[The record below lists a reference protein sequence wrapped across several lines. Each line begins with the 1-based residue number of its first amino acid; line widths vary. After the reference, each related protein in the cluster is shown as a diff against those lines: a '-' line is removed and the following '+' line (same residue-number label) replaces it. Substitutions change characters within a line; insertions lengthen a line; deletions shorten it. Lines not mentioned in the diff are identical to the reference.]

1 MQGADPLP
9 LVRDLVLVGGGHTH
23 ALVLKSWAMRPLA
36 GARVT
41 LINPD
46 PTAPY
51 TGMLPGHVAGH
62 YSRAELDI
70 DLVKLARHAG
80 ARLILGRAVALD
92 TGARLV
98 TVPGRPAIPY
108 DVASIDIGIT
118 SDLPELPGFAEHAVA
133 AKPLGDF
140 ARHWAG
146 FVQRA
151 GPAPRLVVIG
161 GGVAGVELALAMDHR
176 LREAGA
182 TPRLAIVEADDPLS
196 DLGEGARTSLLAHL
210 ARARIQLIAG
220 ARVVEVRADGVTL
233 GDGRV
238 LPSDFTLG
246 AAGARPQD
254 WLQDT
259 GLPLVD
265 GFIEVGPRLL
275 VTGHDELFAV
285 GDCAHMDHA
294 PRPKAGVFAVR
305 QAPVLYHNLRAALSG
320 GAMQIYRPQRDYL
333 KLISTGGRGAVAD
346 KFGLKLDGG
355 PLWLLKDRID
365 RRFMAGFTGLPA
377 PVAPALPRV
386 HAKGLAEAVGD
397 RPLCGG
403 CAAKVGAGG
412 LGPMLAALP
421 RAARDDVLGGAGD
434 DAAVLACGE
443 GVQVIATDHLRAFSA
458 DPRLVAQVAAVHAL
472 GDIWAMGAAPQA
484 MLASVILPRLS
495 PRLQARWLDEI
506 MGAAAEVAEAAGAA
520 IVGGHTSIGAEL
532 TVGFTVTGLADR
544 AIGKAGARPGDAL
557 VLTKPLGSGV
567 ILAAEMACAAPG
579 AVVAG
584 AHRAMTRPLAAEAAI
599 LSPVAHAMTDV
610 TGFGLAGHLVEVLRA
625 SGTGARLDLAAIP
638 ALEGA
643 LDLLAA
649 GQRATLHEAN
659 RAATVI
665 EGLPASARAE
675 LLFDPQTAGGLLAAL
690 PEDRAEAIL
699 ARLQE
704 AGVPAVIVGQIT
716 RTAGITLR

>member
-41 LINPD
+41 VINPD

-51 TGMLPGHVAGH
+51 TGMLPGHIAGH
-62 YSRAELDI
+62 YERADLEI

-92 TGARLV
+92 TGARRI
-98 TVPGRPAIPY
+98 TVPGRPPLPY

-118 SDLPELPGFAEHAVA
+118 SDLPDLPGFTEHAVA

-140 ARHWAG
+140 ARRWAA
-146 FVQRA
+146 FLPAA

-176 LREAGA
+176 LREGGA
-182 TPRLAIVEADDPLS
+182 TPRLAIIEADDPLS

-210 ARARIQLIAG
+210 ARARISLIAG
-220 ARVVEVRADGVTL
+220 ARVVEIRADAVTL
-233 GDGRV
+233 DDGRV
-238 LPSDFTLG
+238 LASDFTLG
-246 AAGARPQD
+246 AAGARPQE
-254 WLQDT
+254 WLRQT
-259 GLPLVD
+259 ALPLVD
-265 GFIEVGPRLL
+265 GFIEIGPRLL

-320 GAMQIYRPQRDYL
+320 GSMQIYRPQKDYL

-355 PLWLLKDRID
+355 PLWLLKDRFD
-365 RRFMAGFTGLPA
+365 RRFMDGFASLPA
-377 PVAPALPRV
+377 PRPPALPRV

-421 RAARDDVLGGAGD
+421 RPARDDVLAGAGD
-434 DAAVLACGE
+434 DAAELACGD
-443 GVQVIATDHLRAFSA
+443 GVQVIANDHLRGFSE
-458 DPRLVAQVAAVHAL
+458 DPWLVAQVAAVHAL
-472 GDIWAMGAAPQA
+472 GDVWAMGAAPQA

-495 PRLQARWLDEI
+495 SRLQARWLEEI
-506 MGAAAEVAEAAGAA
+506 MTAAAGVAKAAGAE
-520 IVGGHTSIGAEL
+520 IVGGHTSLGAEL
-532 TVGFTVTGLADR
+532 TIGFTVTGLADR
-544 AIGKAGARPGDAL
+544 AVGKAGARPGDVL

-579 AVVAG
+579 AVVVG
-584 AHRAMTRPLAAEAAI
+584 AWQSMTHPLAEEAAI
-599 LSPVAHAMTDV
+599 LAPVAHAMTDV
-610 TGFGLAGHLVEVLRA
+610 TGFGLAGHLAEMLRA
-625 SGTGARLDLAAIP
+625 SGRGARLDLDAVP
-638 ALEGA
+638 ALHGA
-643 LDLLAA
+643 LDLLEAD
-649 GQRATLHEAN
+649 QRATLYEAN

-665 EGLPASARAE
+665 EGLPASPRAA

-690 PEDRAEAIL
+690 PEARAGDTLE
-699 ARLQE
+699 RLHE
-704 AGVPAVIVGQIT
+704 AGVPAAIIGAIT
-716 RTAGITLR
+716 ETPGITLR